1 MTGGDTTSGTDRV
14 LRRQQVALAW
24 MLLALGVAA
33 PLIDAPELW
42 PLAALG
48 GAVSALLLWGALRQE
63 SVAAPVVGVVA
74 SAVPAMYAVDRPA
87 VGSLAAVVIAVILG
101 EHLVAMRNTAEAT
114 PGAPRRWA
122 GASAPLVHGGA
133 AAAAATVTELLA
145 ALPELRA
152 WTGTAVVALVL
163 VAVVLQR
170 RRAHLPDVPLPPPR
184 RLG

>member
-1 MTGGDTTSGTDRV
+1 MTATHVRGTDRV
-14 LRRQQVALAW
+14 LRHQQLGLAW
-24 MLLALGVAA
+24 TLMALGIAA
-33 PLIDAPELW
+33 PLLDAPGLW
-42 PLAALG
+42 PLTLLG
-48 GAVSALLLWGALRQE
+48 GAVTALLLWGALRQE

-87 VGSLAAVVIAVILG
+87 VGSLAAIVLAMILG

-122 GASAPLVHGGA
+122 GASAPLVHGAVAAGA
-133 AAAAATVTELLA
+133 AIVTELLA

-152 WTGTAVVALVL
+152 WSGMAVVALAL
-163 VAVVLQR
+163 VAVVVQR
-170 RRAHLPDVPLPPPR
+170 RRARLPDVPLPPPQ